1 MPDLD
6 LDARLDALFATEP
19 KDFTAARDLL
29 ARELKGADRA
39 DDAAAVKALRKPTV
53 AVAAV
58 NRIARTHADQV
69 AALVEIGD
77 ELAAIQSDA
86 GADRDELRDLT
97 RQRRTLLHQL
107 TEDAAAT
114 TERPDGARSSVG
126 ATLDTASLDEHLRD
140 DLLRGRLTQELTPA
154 TRFVLGDDASPPAP
168 WAAPRKATRSKDAGA
183 PPRDELAARRARAS
197 SKRPANVSRKPKSPC
212 RNMRT
217 RPPRRP
223 SGWTPPTD
231 TSPTSKPHSPTRAPS
246 WPRPSGSS
254 ATRNALNVALAPSR
268 SASSP
273 RSTPQNAWPASRRA
287 RSASARVDPGAR
299 RCRGRRD
306 ASRRH

>member
-77 ELAAIQSDA
+77 DLAAIQSDA

-168 WAAPRKATRSKDAGA
+168 RAAPRKATRSKDAGA
-183 PPRDELAARRARAS
+183 PPRDELAARRARAELEAARERVEEAEES
-197 SKRPANVSRKPKSPC
+197 VQEHA
-212 RNMRT
+212 
-217 RPPRRP
+217 
-223 SGWTPPTD
+223 D
-231 TSPTSKPHSPTRAPS
+231 AAAE
-246 WPRPSGSS
+246 
-254 ATRNALNVALAPSR
+254 ATERLDAAHRHIADLEAALADAR
-268 SASSP
+268 AELAEAK
-273 RSTPQNAWPASRRA
+273 RVERDTQRAERRA
-287 RSASARVDPGAR
+287 RTEQERVVSALHAAERAAGEPEG
-299 RCRGRRD
+299 
-306 ASRRH
+306 